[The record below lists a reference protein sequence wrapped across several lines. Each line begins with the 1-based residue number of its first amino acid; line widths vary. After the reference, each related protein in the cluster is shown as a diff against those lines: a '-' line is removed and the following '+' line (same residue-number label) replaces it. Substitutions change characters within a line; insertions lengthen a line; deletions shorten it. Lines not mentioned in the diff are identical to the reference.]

1 MDTEQQKLTQIH
13 KNLQCHNND
22 GFMLTGLA
30 MFWIPLGLLM
40 ILGFTLLNIATLSD
54 QRIADQYTAAIAQTL
69 ASDTYQC
76 QFTYEGL
83 YGLCAGEIDSSV
95 TNGIINNQ
103 GNANN
108 QIPQLSTIAQ
118 SVECPYGNYC
128 NVAFP
133 QAQLVHI
140 SASAYQLVGISN
152 NQQQQQPVISPAS
165 FSDQYQEVCIRASW
179 EFHNAFWPFFGAQPY
194 KVISYK
200 CAFATGS
207 IFQGQTG
214 GEATYPGGVIAP
226 SP

>member
-1 MDTEQQKLTQIH
+1 MDTQQQKLIQIH
-13 KNLQCHNND
+13 KNLQYDNND

-83 YGLCAGEIDSSV
+83 YGLCGGEIDSSV
-95 TNGIINNQ
+95 TNAIINRSNQ
-103 GNANN
+103 APSLK
-108 QIPQLSTIAQ
+108 QIAD
-118 SVECPYGNYC
+118 SVKCPNSNYC

-133 QAQLVHI
+133 QAKLLSI
-140 SASAYQLVGISN
+140 SASAYQLVGNSQSTLIF
-152 NQQQQQPVISPAS
+152 SPAS
-165 FSDQYQEVCIRASW
+165 FTDQYQEVCIKASW
-179 EFHNAFWPFFGAQPY
+179 KFNNAFWPFFGAQPY
-194 KVISYK
+194 TVISYK

-207 IFQGQTG
+207 IFQGETG